1 MTHSE
6 QELLEKTMNLIK
18 VNLAY
23 LLTQSRAKIEDSCK
37 SMSAIHNISMKLIDI
52 GYKNYEEAVKINI
65 PVGYAGIHAW
75 EEELNN
81 KMKRFIDDS
90 ILRWSKS

>member
-23 LLTQSRAKIEDSCK
+23 LFTQSRAKIEDSGK
-37 SMSAIHNISMKLIDI
+37 SISAIHNISAKLIDI
-52 GYKNYEEAVKINI
+52 GYKNYEEAVKITI
-65 PVGYAGIHAW
+65 PVGYAGIYAW

-81 KMKRFIDDS
+81 KMKRFINDS
-90 ILRWSKS
+90 IDRWSKS